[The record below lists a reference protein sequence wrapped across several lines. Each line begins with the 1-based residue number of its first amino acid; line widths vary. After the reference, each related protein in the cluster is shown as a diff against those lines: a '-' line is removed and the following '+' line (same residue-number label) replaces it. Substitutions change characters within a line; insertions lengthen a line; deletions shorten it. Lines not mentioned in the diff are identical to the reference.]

1 METVRNLF
9 ARLQDESD
17 RLPALLDGK
26 AYLVNMNAA
35 TLKQLISV
43 QEVALLFPCLDT
55 NDAEQVSTVVFILKL
70 LLPILDVGSKFE
82 VLSQSL
88 CVGLSHSNSEVRSL
102 CLQQF
107 KECCM
112 TEVGNAA
119 LAESKNV
126 IGKIVELVGDP
137 DMSIALSAADVLS
150 EFGSYSLEGAKVML
164 RGELLENIVNVMK
177 KEDKI
182 RYRIYDIVVRIQSN
196 SPEHLAICNSSNLLK
211 SLIAELMGDDV
222 LVRVVCI
229 ASLAEMAMHSHS
241 LEYLKSKGVL
251 DRLIL
256 LIANASS
263 DPISHLYMPEIVKF
277 FGKMS
282 YQDGPQNVISI
293 FPQFIDMIFGLIDD
307 SDSVK
312 KKIGVETLG
321 FIGQTVE
328 GKHVLAKEGLKIT
341 KALQEVGSVIQAEG
355 TDLRLIAVNAMSQ
368 LLHIDTT
375 DQTEDLVNLSLK
387 WFQCISCE
395 PVDTILSLCRQPFTS
410 VKCAGFH
417 LIKTLSLFSWGLE
430 ALVEFPTFVEFI
442 LDRSADSNKESK
454 DARYEAV
461 KGIAESPRCIHI
473 FGNHNYL
480 KFQAYVKE
488 GPLHQV
494 VLSPEVAME
503 TS

>member
-9 ARLQDESD
+9 ARLHDETD

-26 AYLVNMNAA
+26 AYLVNMNVA
-35 TLKQLISV
+35 TLKQLISA
-43 QEVALLFPCLDT
+43 QEVALLFPCLNT
-55 NDAEQVSTVVFILKL
+55 NDAEQISTVVFILKL
-70 LLPILDVGSKFE
+70 LLPILSVESKFE

-88 CVGLSHSNSEVRSL
+88 CAGLSHCNSEVKSL
-102 CLQQF
+102 CLQEF
-107 KECCM
+107 KDCCM

-119 LAESKNV
+119 MAESKDV
-126 IGKIVELVGDP
+126 IGKIVQLVGDS

-150 EFGSYSLEGAKVML
+150 EFGSFSLEGAKVLL
-164 RGELLENIVNVMK
+164 RGELLENIVNIMK
-177 KEDKI
+177 KDDNV
-182 RYRIYDIVVRIQSN
+182 RYRFYDIIVKIQSN
-196 SPEHLAICNSSNLLK
+196 STEHLAICDSSNLLK
-211 SLIAELMGDDV
+211 RLVSELMGDDV
-222 LVRVVCI
+222 LVRVVCV
-229 ASLAEMAMHSHS
+229 ATLSEMAMHSHS
-241 LEYLKSKGVL
+241 LEYLKSKGVI

-263 DPISHLYMPEIVKF
+263 DPMSDLYMPEVIKF
-277 FGKMS
+277 FGKMC
-282 YQDGPQNVISI
+282 YQDGPQNVISL
-293 FPQFIDMIFGLIDD
+293 FPRFVEMIFGLIDD
-307 SDSVK
+307 CDSVK
-312 KKIGVETLG
+312 KKIGIETLG

-328 GKHVLAKEGLKIT
+328 GKHVLAKEGPKIV
-341 KALQEVGSVIQAEG
+341 KALEEIGSIIQAEG
-355 TDLRLIAVNAMSQ
+355 TDLKLIAVNAMSQ
-368 LLHIDTT
+368 LLHINIS

-387 WFQCISCE
+387 WFQCISSE

-417 LIKTLSLFSWGLE
+417 LIKTLSLFDWGLE

-461 KGIAESPRCIHI
+461 KGIAECPRCIHV

-488 GPLHQV
+488 GPLYQV
-494 VLSPEVAME
+494 VLNPEVAME